1 MKSMTGFGTA
11 AAPVPGGRL
20 VAEVRSVNARFL
32 DLKIALPREHVAL
45 EGEVRES
52 VQASVERGRVEVAVR
67 REGTARR
74 RARVEVDLE
83 AARAHAEAW
92 RKVQRALGLEGGVDL
107 ALLRSSGADIV
118 RVVDAAIDPADEQ
131 PALRRAVAK
140 ALAAHARE
148 RAREGAHLRDD
159 MRRRLDAIDGLRADC
174 LREAG
179 GLRAVLSER
188 LANRVAAL
196 LGGQAP
202 DPARIVQ
209 EVALAIER
217 SDFTEELTRLG
228 SHLDAF
234 RKLLRD
240 AAPVGKR
247 IEFLLQEMLRETNT
261 IGSKAGHLPVT
272 EAVLAVKSELEKLR
286 EQAANVE

>member
-1 MKSMTGFGTA
+1 MTGFGTA
-11 AAPVPGGRL
+11 SVAVSGGRL

-32 DLKIALPREHVAL
+32 DLKISLPREHAAL
-45 EGEVRES
+45 EGEVREA
-52 VQASVERGRVEVAVR
+52 VQKANERGRVELSVR

-74 RARVEVDLE
+74 RSRIEVDLD
-83 AARAHAEAW
+83 AARAHADAW

-118 RVVDAAIDPADEQ
+118 RVVDAPIEPGDEQ
-131 PALRRAVAK
+131 PALLRVVAK

-159 MRRRLDAIDGLRADC
+159 MRKRLDAIDGLRADC

-179 GLRAVLSER
+179 GLRTVLAER
-188 LANRVAAL
+188 LSSRVAAL
-196 LGGQAP
+196 LGGQSP

-209 EVALAIER
+209 EVAIAIER

-240 AAPVGKR
+240 TASVGKR
-247 IEFLLQEMLRETNT
+247 IEFLLQEMLREVNT

-272 EAVLAVKSELEKLR
+272 EAVLAAKSELEKVR

>member
-1 MKSMTGFGTA
+1 VKSMTGFGSA
-11 AAPVPGGRL
+11 AATVSGGRL

-32 DLKIALPREHVAL
+32 DLKISLPREHASV

-52 VQASVERGRVEVAVR
+52 VQAAIERGRVEVSVR
-67 REGTARR
+67 REGAAKRR
-74 RARVEVDLE
+74 SRVEVDLDL
-83 AARAHAEAW
+83 ARAHAEAW
-92 RKVQRALGLEGGVDL
+92 RKVQQALGLSGGVDL
-107 ALLRSSGADIV
+107 ALLRASGSEIV
-118 RVVDAAIDPADEQ
+118 RVVDAPVDPADEQ
-131 PALRRAVAK
+131 PALRRAVSK
-140 ALAAHARE
+140 ALVAHARD

-159 MRRRLDAIDGLRADC
+159 MRKRLDAIDGLRSDC
-174 LREAG
+174 MREAG
-179 GLRAVLSER
+179 RLRGHLAER
-188 LANRVAAL
+188 LTNRVAAL

-209 EVALAIER
+209 EVAIALER

-228 SHLDAF
+228 SHVDAF
-234 RKLLRD
+234 RKLLRE

-247 IEFLLQEMLRETNT
+247 IEFLLQEMLREVNT

-272 EAVLAVKSELEKLR
+272 QAVLAAKGELEKLR

>member
-1 MKSMTGFGTA
+1 M
-11 AAPVPGGRL
+11 

-32 DLKIALPREHVAL
+32 DLKISLPREHVAI

-52 VQASVERGRVEVAVR
+52 VQAAIERGRVEVSVR
-67 REGTARR
+67 REGSARR
-74 RARVEVDLE
+74 RSRVEVDLDL
-83 AARAHAEAW
+83 ARAHAEGW
-92 RKVQRALGLEGGVDL
+92 RRVEEALGLTGGVDL
-107 ALLRSSGADIV
+107 ALLRASGSDIV
-118 RVVDAAIDPADEQ
+118 RVVDAPLDPSDEQ
-131 PALRRAVAK
+131 PALRKAVAK
-140 ALAAHARE
+140 ALVAHGRD
-148 RAREGAHLRDD
+148 RAREGGHLRDD
-159 MRRRLDAIDGLRADC
+159 MRKRLDAIDGLRADC

-179 GLRAVLSER
+179 DLRGHLAER
-188 LANRVAAL
+188 LTSRVAAL

-202 DPARIVQ
+202 DPSRIVQ
-209 EVALAIER
+209 EVAIALER

-228 SHLDAF
+228 SHVDAF

-247 IEFLLQEMLRETNT
+247 IEFLLQEMLREVNT

-272 EAVLAVKSELEKLR
+272 RAVLAAKGELEKLR